1 MVQCVVSVVDKENR
15 GKKVSW
21 GKKLKR
27 QESVGHKLYMY
38 PTLIQSIHKVYDAA

>member
-1 MVQCVVSVVDKENR
+1 MVQCVVSIVEWENR
-15 GKKVSW
+15 GKKKV